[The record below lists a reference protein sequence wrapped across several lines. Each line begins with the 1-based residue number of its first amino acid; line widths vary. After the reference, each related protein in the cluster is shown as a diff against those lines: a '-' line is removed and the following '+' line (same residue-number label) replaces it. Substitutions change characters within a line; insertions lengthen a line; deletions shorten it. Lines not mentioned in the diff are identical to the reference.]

1 MTFDVISIVYISIF
15 VLAVLIGLKR
25 GFLKTLVSFIK
36 GIGAF
41 VLAIFLCKPLGVLLT
56 NSKVGSTIAVKIS
69 DYLVGKG
76 GIFTVTITAENK
88 DVLLTNALKEANS
101 KLCDVVLLD
110 TAGRLQIDNELMD
123 ELVNVKKEIDHHLQ
137 HIGKHQY

>member
-1 MTFDVISIVYISIF
+1 MAFDVISIVYISIF

-41 VLAIFLCKPLGVLLT
+41 FIATFLCKPLGTLLT

-69 DYLVGKG
+69 DYLVAKG
-76 GIFTVTITAENK
+76 Y
-88 DVLLTNALKEANS
+88 
-101 KLCDVVLLD
+101 
-110 TAGRLQIDNELMD
+110 
-123 ELVNVKKEIDHHLQ
+123 EI
-137 HIGKHQY
+137 I